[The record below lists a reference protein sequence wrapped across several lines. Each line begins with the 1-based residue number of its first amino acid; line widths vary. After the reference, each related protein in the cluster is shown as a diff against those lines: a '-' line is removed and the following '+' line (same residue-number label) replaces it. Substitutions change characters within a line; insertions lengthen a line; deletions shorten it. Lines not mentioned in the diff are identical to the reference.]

1 MSFTKCISS
10 IYNTQIDNAED
21 IFVVKPMYNLIEF
34 NGNYSNTSGR
44 LWEFYRDGLIDN
56 IAEPES
62 FKSKIQI
69 LKYHEL
75 ILKLGLVQLGLKNV

>member
-1 MSFTKCISS
+1 MAFTKCTSS
-10 IYNTQIDNAED
+10 IYDTQIDNAED
-21 IFVVKPMYNLIEF
+21 IFVVNPMYNLIEY
-34 NGNYSNTSGR
+34 NGNYSKTSER

-75 ILKLGLVQLGLKNV
+75 ILKLGLI